1 MILSLTVGTI
11 CIIGTLTIVL
21 LLTLEENNYE

>member
-1 MILSLTVGTI
+1 MILSLAVCTI

-21 LLTLEENNYE
+21 VLVEEEKNN